1 MGPADFA
8 GAGRI
13 ATADQ
18 SDGRGRMV
26 RLAEGAQAK
35 FFRLEMAEQREHG
48 GGGFGG
54 GAIQRRHQAGQA
66 RCEHGFSRAGR
77 ADHQE
82 RMLPCG
88 GNFQGP
94 FGLRL
99 AAYFTEVGEK
109 WRFFQVDRSSRW
121 QGVLV
126 AQMGANIE

>member
-26 RLAEGAQAK
+26 RLAEGAQAE
-35 FFRLEMAEQREHG
+35 FFRLEMAEQREYG
-48 GGGFGG
+48 GRGFGG
-54 GAIQRRHQAGQA
+54 SDIQTRHQAGQA

-77 ADHQE
+77 AHHQE

-88 GNFQGP
+88 GNFQGS

-99 AAYFTEVGEK
+99 TTYFTEVGEK